1 MLKARA
7 FSPTISVPVLALV
20 LGVIFAVIALSIWG
34 GNSVSGLNDGGSI
47 KGVVDWVHQDA
58 NGNILARALLDNT
71 TMDLI
76 KDDARGRLG
85 VSATLADADLYDEI
99 ALCSNNVSGLA
110 CTLSTVG
117 SITEAN
123 PQEGTGVA
131 GGTGVFSV
139 ALTFTATGAV
149 TIEELQLVKGNNADA
164 AVPTTSEI
172 GAWQNVA
179 VTLANGDTLTITWT
193 VTIS

>member
-1 MLKARA
+1 MRARV
-7 FSPTISVPVLALV
+7 FSPKIGAPVFALV
-20 LGVIFAVIALSIWG
+20 GAAIFVAFALSIWG
-34 GNSVSGLNDGGSI
+34 SGSVSGLNDGGSI
-47 KGVVDWVHQDA
+47 KGVIEWTHQDA
-58 NGNILARALLDNT
+58 NGTVLARSLKDNT
-71 TMDLI
+71 TLDLI
-76 KDDARGRLG
+76 KNDARGRIG
-85 VSATLADADLYDEI
+85 VSSTLADADLYDEI
-99 ALCSNNVSGLA
+99 ALCSNDASGAA

-117 SITEAN
+117 NITEAN
-123 PQEGTGVA
+123 PQEGSGSA
-131 GGTGVFSV
+131 GGTGVYSV

-172 GAWQNVA
+172 GAWQNVS